1 MPQILTVLFYDE
13 MQPGLASTNYIWI
26 LGTTQSI
33 LASYCHFVIVMP

>member
-13 MQPGLASTNYIWI
+13 MQLGLASTNYIWI